1 MPNPIR
7 LLSLD
12 FETTGLD
19 VFHSRIVEAGGVLYS
34 VDDGC
39 SAGKLTELATP
50 LDTFVNPGCPIP
62 AQASRIHGVTEGK
75 VMFAPTTAEVLT
87 KLFDVLAQVDYVA
100 GFNID
105 DFDWRLLRE
114 ECRRAGMLNRFIE
127 AESRLLL
134 VDVMRLLLRRRSLK
148 ATYHGIFGES
158 FEEHRAVAD
167 ARATGRVLSWLIGRG
182 VVRL

>member
-34 VDDGC
+34 VDDGG

-50 LDTFVNPGCPIP
+50 LDTFVNPSCPIP
-62 AQASRIHGVTEGK
+62 EQASRIHGITDGK
-75 VMFAPTTAEVLT
+75 VMFAPTTAEVLE
-87 KLFDVLAQVDYVA
+87 KLFDELAKVDYVV

-105 DFDWRLLRE
+105 DYDWRLLRE
-114 ECRRAGMLNRFIE
+114 ECRRCGLYERFVE

-134 VDVMRLLLRRRSLK
+134 VDVMRHLPRRRSLK
-148 ATYHGIFGES
+148 AAYHGIFGES

-167 ARATGRVLSWLIGRG
+167 ARATGRVLSWLMGRR

>member
-1 MPNPIR
+1 MHNPR
-7 LLSLD
+7 QLLSLD

-34 VDDGC
+34 VEAN
-39 SAGKLTELATP
+39 SLNVQSVAI
-50 LDTFVNPGCPIP
+50 DTLVNPGSSIP
-62 AQASRIHGVTEGK
+62 VEASRIHGITDARVL
-75 VMFAPTTAEVLT
+75 FAPTTAEVLG
-87 KLFDVLAQVDYVA
+87 KLFDVLAKVDYVA

-114 ECRRAGMLNRFIE
+114 ECRRAGMLKRFLE

-134 VDVMRLLLRRRSLK
+134 VDVMRHLPRRRSL
-148 ATYHGIFGES
+148 AAVYRGTFGET

-167 ARATGRVLSWLIGRG
+167 ARATGRVLGWLMERG

>member
-1 MPNPIR
+1 MPNPIQ

-19 VFHSRIVEAGGVLYS
+19 VFHSRIVEVGGVLYA
-34 VDDGC
+34 VDGG
-39 SAGKLTELATP
+39 SAGTLTELAIP

-62 AQASRIHGVTEGK
+62 EQSSRIHGVTDAR
-75 VMFAPTTAEVLT
+75 VFFTPTTTEVLT

-105 DFDWRLLRE
+105 DYDWRLLRE
-114 ECRRAGMLNRFIE
+114 ECRRCRLYERFVE
-127 AESRLLL
+127 AESRLML
-134 VDVMRLLLRRRSLK
+134 VDVMRLLPRRRSLK